1 MGLAKVAG
9 TQTRGDR
16 YFLNLR
22 IPPALQAHF
31 GKTHLREALKTADPK
46 VAEREVMLRRAEF
59 HRLEQEQA
67 RRADVSALVDQ
78 LPDDQR
84 MAFQE
89 TGGTLEGLLSAYE
102 RSRVALKFAAVGDD
116 YDDDRPRARLEID
129 LERAEDQAA
138 LGVLTAEA
146 VREYK
151 AQRNLG
157 ETVEPPDTDLIVD
170 VTGLRELA
178 NAYFEEKQ
186 TPELSKRT
194 YEHAVRRFIELHGDV
209 PLHDLTKAHLR
220 EFATAL
226 KKLTPSRKDGLHK
239 LTFAENVKV
248 AAAKGLPLMTD
259 DARAKAVNHLKY
271 LTSWAPSQGYLED
284 DPFAGFKIGKIK
296 EKFSAQKR
304 VRSPFSGDQIAE
316 ILAYVKANRHPDT
329 IDHWAPL
336 LAAYQGARREEIAQM
351 RLCDVIELDGE
362 WVMRITDEGE
372 DGKVKN
378 RSSLR
383 NLPIHPAV
391 VDAGFLKFVQSRQ
404 CAPDDYLFREEK
416 RKGTGRLHDL
426 TLDADERVSG
436 KYGKRFAADLKVLGI
451 KRPELVFHS
460 FRHSWEDAAGQ
471 ADIPNTHRRA
481 LAGRAALRGDSQEGY
496 GDGPAIRQGREAL
509 AKVDPLALVSGVGIK
524 GDR

>member
-1 MGLAKVAG
+1 MLQTVLQRCSTKVVFDGIGEGAG

-46 VAEREVMLRRAEF
+46 VAEREVMLRKADF
-59 HRLEQEQA
+59 HRLETEQA

-89 TGGTLEGLLSAYE
+89 AGGTLEGLLSAYE
-102 RSRVALKFAAVGDD
+102 RSRVALAFAAVGDD
-116 YDDDRPRARLEID
+116 YDDDRPRERLEVA
-129 LERAEDQAA
+129 LERAQDHAA
-138 LGVLTAEA
+138 LDVLTADA
-146 VREYK
+146 VRDGK
-151 AQRNLG
+151 ALRNLG
-157 ETVEPPDTDLIVD
+157 EPVDLPNGD

-209 PLHDLTKAHLR
+209 PLHALTKAHLR
-220 EFATAL
+220 EFASAL
-226 KKLTPSRKDGLHK
+226 KTLSPSRKDGVHK
-239 LTFAENVKV
+239 LPLAENAKV
-248 AAAKGLPLMTD
+248 AAAKGLPLMSD

-284 DPFAGFKIGKIK
+284 DPFAGFKIGKRR
-296 EKFSAQKR
+296 EKFSARKR
-304 VRSPFSGDQIAE
+304 VRSPFSGEQIQE
-316 ILAYVKANRHPDT
+316 ILAYVKANRHPET

-383 NLPIHPAV
+383 NLLIHPAV
-391 VDAGFLKFVQSRQ
+391 VEARFLDFVQSRQ
-404 CAPDDYLFREEK
+404 YAPEDYLFREEK

-426 TLDADERVSG
+426 TLDADDRVSG
-436 KYGKRFAADLKVLGI
+436 KYGKRFAADLK
-451 KRPELVFHS
+451 KLV
-460 FRHSWEDAAGQ
+460 D
-471 ADIPNTHRRA
+471 
-481 LAGRAALRGDSQEGY
+481 
-496 GDGPAIRQGREAL
+496 
-509 AKVDPLALVSGVGIK
+509 
-524 GDR
+524 